1 MAAQTAL
8 GPMVV
13 VAADQ
18 HEPTPLVHD
27 PWAAKLLPAPT
38 RFIAATTRWSPV
50 RRALRS
56 ATDRQ
61 IDGGWAS
68 FLCRKRYIDDQLRAA
83 IAKGVEA
90 VVILGAGY
98 DTRAYRLPE
107 LADIPVC
114 EVDLPRNSAGKAAA
128 LHRVFGAVPAGV
140 TLLAVDFEVDDLA
153 DRLQRNGFS
162 AERRTFYIWEAVTQY
177 LTEPAVRQAFGYL
190 AQAAPGSG
198 LAFTFVRADFLAGRQ
213 LYGAERARRQFVV
226 KDALWRFGL
235 NPADVAQFLAKYG
248 WREVDQVGPAEYAA
262 RYLRPAGRDDAVSE
276 IERAVYAERD
286 SSVTLSAERDAGA
299 TFGARS
305 K

>member
-1 MAAQTAL
+1 
-8 GPMVV
+8 MVV

-18 HEPTPLVHD
+18 HEPRPLVHD

-38 RFIAATTRWSPV
+38 RFIAAATRWSPV

-56 ATDRQ
+56 ATDRR

-114 EVDLPRNSAGKAAA
+114 EVDLPRNSAIKAAA
-128 LHRVFGAVPAGV
+128 LHRVFGAVPVGV
-140 TLLAVDFEVDDLA
+140 TLLAVDFELDDLA

-162 AERRTFYIWEAVTQY
+162 TERPTFYIWEAVTQY
-177 LTEPAVRQAFGYL
+177 LTEAAVRQTFGYL
-190 AQAAPGSG
+190 AQAAPGSC

-213 LYGAERARRQFVV
+213 SYGAERARQQFVV
-226 KDALWRFGL
+226 KDGLWRFGL
-235 NPADVAQFLAKYG
+235 NPADVGPLLAEYG
-248 WREVDQVGPAEYAA
+248 WREVDQVGRAEYAA
-262 RYLRPAGRDDAVSE
+262 RYLRPAGRDDAVSG
-276 IERAVYAERD
+276 IERAVYAER
-286 SSVTLSAERDAGA
+286 
-299 TFGARS
+299 
-305 K
+305 

>member
-1 MAAQTAL
+1 MSDNAAATAL

-18 HEPTPLVHD
+18 HEPRPLVHD

-38 RFIAATTRWSPV
+38 RFIAAATRWSPV

-56 ATDRQ
+56 ATDRR

-83 IAKGVEA
+83 IAKGVES

-114 EVDLPRNSAGKAAA
+114 EVDLPRI
-128 LHRVFGAVPAGV
+128 
-140 TLLAVDFEVDDLA
+140 DDLA

-162 AERRTFYIWEAVTQY
+162 TERPTFYIWEAVTQY
-177 LTEPAVRQAFGYL
+177 LTEAAVRQAFGYL
-190 AQAAPGSG
+190 AQAAPGSC

-213 LYGAERARRQFVV
+213 SYGAERARQQFVV
-226 KDALWRFGL
+226 KDGLWRFGL
-235 NPADVAQFLAKYG
+235 NPADVGPLLAEYG

-262 RYLRPAGRDDAVSE
+262 RYLRPAGRDDAVSG
-276 IERAVYAERD
+276 IERAVYAER
-286 SSVTLSAERDAGA
+286 
-299 TFGARS
+299 
-305 K
+305 